1 MANEEPAPAPTTQM
15 PGLLIAS
22 RGLHRSFARKR
33 LIPYPAN
40 EAGCTWV
47 GFSKLA
53 HHRLQ
58 LRKSP
63 PGLMRKYTETERT
76 TDMRGPI
83 IEKLSDEIGI

>member
-1 MANEEPAPAPTTQM
+1 MIQSSACQPWHVDP
-15 PGLLIAS
+15 PGL
-22 RGLHRSFARKR
+22 
-33 LIPYPAN
+33 
-40 EAGCTWV
+40 AGEHGGFV
-47 GFSKLA
+47 GTYTISWDTI
-53 HHRLQ
+53 